1 MRRTHARPR
10 FRDQFRFRSAT
21 VAASRTGRKAG
32 EFQSVLEGTIQKLE
46 ATNNDAADAVQ
57 KFLTGE
63 NEELHTTV
71 LAAQKAEIAFD
82 LGLQVRNKVV
92 SAYQEIMRMQ
102 M

>member
-1 MRRTHARPR
+1 MLDPV
-10 FRDQFRFRSAT
+10 SAISSIS
-21 VAASRTGRKAG
+21 ALQPLQPLAQAGKPG

-46 ATNNDAADAVQ
+46 SVNNDATDAVQ

-82 LGLQVRNKVV
+82 LGLQVRNKIV